1 VSAETVTGRDEDEAA
16 RARGAAADILARLRE
31 IGPHHSSSEG
41 KLAALVLSE
50 AARVTRMS
58 LATFAVEADVSQP
71 TAIRFCR
78 MLGCD
83 GFPDFK
89 IRLAQA
95 LMVGLPFVHGE
106 IGADDAMATVADK
119 IFASSIDALQLVRSQ
134 LDIDAVER
142 AVQAISAASR
152 IELFG
157 NGLSSVTAIDA
168 NQKFMRLG
176 VPTIHHT
183 DNHLQRMSA
192 ATLKPGDVAIGFAYT
207 GRVRDVLMTAEMA
220 VRQGAT
226 LISITRSDS
235 PLAAISSI
243 AIGVDTLE
251 NTFVY
256 APMTTRMAHLAVVD
270 VLATAVALR
279 SGPEGMKQI
288 KRVKGAL
295 KDQWTRGDAPGW
307 AGTKYN
313 ED

>member
-1 VSAETVTGRDEDEAA
+1 MSTETEDA
-16 RARGAAADILARLRE
+16 RATATARGAAADILVRLRE
-31 IGPHHSSSEG
+31 IGPQHSASES
-41 KLAALVLSE
+41 KLAALVLAE

-95 LMVGLPFVHGE
+95 LMVGQPFVHGE
-106 IGADDAMATVADK
+106 IGAGDGLGTVADK
-119 IFASSIDALQLVRSQ
+119 IFASSIDALQLIRTQ
-134 LDIDAVER
+134 LDLDAMER
-142 AVQAISAASR
+142 AVHALANAPR

-176 VPTIHHT
+176 VPTIHHV

-207 GRVRDVLMTAEMA
+207 GRVRDVLLTAKMA
-220 VRQGAT
+220 VQQGAT
-226 LISITRSDS
+226 LISVTRSDS

-243 AIGVDTLE
+243 VIGVDTLE

-295 KDQWTRGDAPGW
+295 KDQWMLGGETPGW
-307 AGTKYN
+307 VGAKDD